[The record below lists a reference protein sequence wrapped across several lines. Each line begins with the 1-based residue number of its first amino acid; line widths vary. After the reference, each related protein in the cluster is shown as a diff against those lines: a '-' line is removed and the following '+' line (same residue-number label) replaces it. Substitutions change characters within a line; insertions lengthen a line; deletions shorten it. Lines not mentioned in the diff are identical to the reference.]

1 MFPSLAAK
9 FARCWPYSPESAGTQ
24 MDRDRLTAF
33 TDGVLAV
40 IITIMVLEMKAPHGA
55 SLHALLALWPV
66 FMSYVLSFIYVAIYW
81 NNHHHFFQMVEEVNG
96 AVLWANMHLLFWL
109 SIVPFAT
116 AWMGENDFAPIPTAL
131 YGLALLM
138 SAIAWYI
145 LQTAIIRQQG
155 SNSPLRAV
163 IGRDIKGKIS
173 PFIYS
178 AGIAMAFV
186 SATASGL
193 CYFGAALIWL
203 IPDRRVESSFRR
215 NGSPRR

>member
-1 MFPSLAAK
+1 
-9 FARCWPYSPESAGTQ
+9 

-55 SLHALLALWPV
+55 SLSALFALWPV

-81 NNHHHFFQMVEEVNG
+81 NNHHHFFQIVEAVDG
-96 AVLWANMHLLFWL
+96 TVLWANMHLLFWL
-109 SIVPFAT
+109 STVPFTT

-131 YGLALLM
+131 YGVALLM

-155 SNSPLRAV
+155 SNSPLQAA

-173 PFIYS
+173 PFIYL

-186 SATASGL
+186 STTVSGL
-193 CYFGAALIWL
+193 CYFSAALMWL
-203 IPDRRVESSFRR
+203 IPDRRVESTFRR